1 MAALKVQLQERTAQF
16 EAERRCVRRQ
26 QARSEEQEALWRL
39 AAEASVAEQRVRS
52 RAKLKRKLP
61 VAWEKGFAAG
71 KAEDRLERERDPGQA
86 LRDHVLDRRGP
97 DSDEGSA
104 AVWGAALDSAR

>member
-1 MAALKVQLQERTAQF
+1 M
-16 EAERRCVRRQ
+16 CHPNPSICPRQ
-26 QARSEEQEALWRL
+26 QVRSEEQEALWRL

-71 KAEDRLERERDPGQA
+71 KEADRLEREQYSRASSAGSCPRSEGTI
-86 LRDHVLDRRGP
+86 G
-97 DSDEGSA
+97 GSA
-104 AVWGAALDSAR
+104 QPRSARQSGGWAGSPGSPE